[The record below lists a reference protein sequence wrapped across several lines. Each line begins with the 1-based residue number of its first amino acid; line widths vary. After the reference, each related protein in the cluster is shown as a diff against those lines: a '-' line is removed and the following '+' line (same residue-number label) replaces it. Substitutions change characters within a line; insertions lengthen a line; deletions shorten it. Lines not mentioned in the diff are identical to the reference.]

1 VDMSTTIVSFIMLNS
16 STPYGVEFRTVL
28 IESASA
34 KLYIVIYP
42 KQSAETVI
50 LFHGGPG
57 VPMDFSPI
65 VELLSHKYQVIA
77 FDQRGTGRS
86 PAVAD
91 ATYSIEE
98 YLQDVEAI
106 TQHFDVNKFHWFGH
120 SWGGLYG
127 QIYAEKNPQ
136 RILSMFLSS
145 PSSGTGEIW
154 RQTEGEVMSFNKEHA
169 GFWGWS
175 MMGMKSLLGMLG
187 SDKAYQSLFKQV
199 LENYNKE
206 YDPSFTATDTMVEN
220 VRAKPINKTRSNIL
234 KYPPLKD
241 AVDYRFPIMVA
252 YGQKDIY
259 GASRKSVKIRFPN
272 ATFVEIQ
279 NAGHI
284 AWKHNYPA
292 FASIFNDFY
301 GLH

>member
-1 VDMSTTIVSFIMLNS
+1 MPIKAAIVLIITLLSSASHGAETRIM
-16 STPYGVEFRTVL
+16 L

-34 KLYIVIYP
+34 KLYTVVYP
-42 KQSAETVI
+42 KQNAETVI
-50 LFHGGPG
+50 LLHGGPG

-65 VELLSHKYQVIA
+65 AEQLARRYQVVT

-86 PAVAD
+86 PVTAD
-91 ATYSIEE
+91 ATFSIDE
-98 YLQDVEAI
+98 YIQDIDAV
-106 TQHFDVNKFHWFGH
+106 TRHLGVNKFHLFGH
-120 SWGGLYG
+120 SWGGLYA
-127 QIYAEKNPQ
+127 QLYAEKNPQ

-154 RQTEGEVMSFNKEHA
+154 RQTESEVMSFNKEHS
-169 GFWGWS
+169 GLWGWS
-175 MMGMKSLLGMLG
+175 MMGVKSLLGMLG

-206 YDPSFTATDTMVEN
+206 YDPSFAATDAMVEN
-220 VRAKPINKTRSNIL
+220 VRAKPINKTRAHIAA
-234 KYPPLKD
+234 YPRLKD
-241 AVDYRFPIMVA
+241 SVDYRFPIMVT
-252 YGQKDIY
+252 YGQHDIY
-259 GASRKSVKIRFPN
+259 GESKRSVRRRFPK
-272 ATFVEIQ
+272 ATFVEFQ

-292 FASIFNDFY
+292 FVRTLADFY